1 MKPEKPIKYG
11 IGCIILDF
19 FLIVEAII
27 DVRTGRT
34 TGVEL
39 FAIITLSITLA
50 AVLVALIKKHIR
62 KKKDQFNSSRTDE
75 QEGTN
80 NTGE

>member
-11 IGCIILDF
+11 IGCIFLDF

-50 AVLVALIKKHIR
+50 AVLVALIKNSIR
-62 KKKDQFNSSRTDE
+62 KNKGQSNSTKTRAGESTD
-75 QEGTN
+75 